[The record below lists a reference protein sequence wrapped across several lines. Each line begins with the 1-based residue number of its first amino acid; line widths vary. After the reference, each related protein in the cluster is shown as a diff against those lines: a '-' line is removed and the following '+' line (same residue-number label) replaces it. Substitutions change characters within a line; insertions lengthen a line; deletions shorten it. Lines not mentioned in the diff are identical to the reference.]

1 MSLEI
6 LKFSAVHQFSP
17 KAKNFNIRQTFQKVS
32 VKNPKNF
39 YNFKILNF
47 FFSGMT
53 IDAVNEK
60 FHHSDHCW
68 VVDEQDVLM
77 LMANL

>member
-1 MSLEI
+1 MSQNYFQRSHEFSKNDRLEMSDQI
-6 LKFSAVHQFSP
+6 FTKY
-17 KAKNFNIRQTFQKVS
+17 I
-32 VKNPKNF
+32 
-39 YNFKILNF
+39 
-47 FFSGMT
+47 FSGMT

>member
-1 MSLEI
+1 MSGEI
-6 LKFSAVHQFSP
+6 FT
-17 KAKNFNIRQTFQKVS
+17 NNI
-32 VKNPKNF
+32 
-39 YNFKILNF
+39 
-47 FFSGMT
+47 FSGMT

>member
-1 MSLEI
+1 MNVAKLFPAVSRKISKNDRLKMSDEI
-6 LKFSAVHQFSP
+6 FT
-17 KAKNFNIRQTFQKVS
+17 NNI
-32 VKNPKNF
+32 
-39 YNFKILNF
+39 
-47 FFSGMT
+47 FSGMT

>member
-1 MSLEI
+1 MSQNF
-6 LKFSAVHQFSP
+6 KNFSAVSASEFP
-17 KAKNFNIRQTFQKVS
+17 KRPTE
-32 VKNPKNF
+32 
-39 YNFKILNF
+39 ILSDEIF
-47 FFSGMT
+47 TKYIFSGMT

>member
-1 MSLEI
+1 MSQNYFQRSHEKFPKMTDLKCPM
-6 LKFSAVHQFSP
+6 KFSQ
-17 KAKNFNIRQTFQKVS
+17 NI
-32 VKNPKNF
+32 
-39 YNFKILNF
+39 
-47 FFSGMT
+47 FSGMT

>member
-1 MSLEI
+1 MSQNF
-6 LKFSAVHQFSP
+6 KNFSAVSASEFP
-17 KAKNFNIRQTFQKVS
+17 KWPTE
-32 VKNPKNF
+32 
-39 YNFKILNF
+39 ILSDAIF
-47 FFSGMT
+47 TKYIFSGMT

>member
-1 MSLEI
+1 MSQNYFQRSHEFSKNDRLKMSGEI
-6 LKFSAVHQFSP
+6 FI
-17 KAKNFNIRQTFQKVS
+17 NNI
-32 VKNPKNF
+32 
-39 YNFKILNF
+39 
-47 FFSGMT
+47 FSGMT

>member
-1 MSLEI
+1 MNVAKIFSGLTNFPKMTD
-6 LKFSAVHQFSP
+6 LKFPMKFSQ
-17 KAKNFNIRQTFQKVS
+17 NI
-32 VKNPKNF
+32 
-39 YNFKILNF
+39 
-47 FFSGMT
+47 FSGMT